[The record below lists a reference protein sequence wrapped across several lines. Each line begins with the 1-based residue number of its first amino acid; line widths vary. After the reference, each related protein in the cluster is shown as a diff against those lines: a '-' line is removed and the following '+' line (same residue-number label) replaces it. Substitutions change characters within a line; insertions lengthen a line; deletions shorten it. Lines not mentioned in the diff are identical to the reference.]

1 MSTDPAIE
9 TVRAAR
15 RKISQEHDN
24 DPARLLEHYVELQ
37 KKFAARL
44 IQGPEQPAEDAA
56 QPPLAPDESRGGA
69 AGSRR

>member
-15 RKISQEHDN
+15 RKISREHDD

-37 KKFAARL
+37 KKFAAKL
-44 IQGPEQPAEDAA
+44 IHGPEEPTEEAA
-56 QPPLAPDESRGGA
+56 QQRLAPDESRGSP

>member
-1 MSTDPAIE
+1 MSIDPAIE
-9 TVRAAR
+9 TVRVAR
-15 RKISQEHDN
+15 RRISQEHAN

-44 IQGPEQPAEDAA
+44 IHGPEEPTEEAA
-56 QPPLAPDESRGGA
+56 QQRLAPDESRGSA